1 MMKKIL
7 NRLLLVAI
15 LAFGFNSCKSTS
27 HELQVRKM
35 DIVFDTLG
43 RNDYTTIKNLNIET
57 NIEYYKGRLDKKYT
71 ANLKKGGFNEK
82 YTANLKKGGFNDLI
96 IIRDEPKNSN
106 FDPFYLPHLIIKQIR
121 KAKKDYGV
129 EFAMYE
135 LIQKY
140 PDIDYFMNVRINKY
154 RETQGNYTQEKI
166 ILTAVGIDLITD
178 IDINKAVI
186 KDKKVEPKKK

>member
-1 MMKKIL
+1 M
-7 NRLLLVAI
+7 V
-15 LAFGFNSCKSTS
+15 
-27 HELQVRKM
+27 
-35 DIVFDTLG
+35 
-43 RNDYTTIKNLNIET
+43 
-57 NIEYYKGRLDKKYT
+57 
-71 ANLKKGGFNEK
+71 
-82 YTANLKKGGFNDLI
+82 